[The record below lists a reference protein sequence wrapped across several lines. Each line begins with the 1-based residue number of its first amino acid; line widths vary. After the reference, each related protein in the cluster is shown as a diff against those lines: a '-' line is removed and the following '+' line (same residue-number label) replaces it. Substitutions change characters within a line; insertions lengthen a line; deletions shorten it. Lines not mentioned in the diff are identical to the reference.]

1 MELRYF
7 VAVADE
13 LNFGRAAERLR
24 IAGPSLSQQIKVL
37 ERDLGV
43 QLFDRDRRGVSLTAC
58 GEALLPGARALL
70 DQADYLRRSAAGEP
84 LRLGYVDWCPAD
96 LASRVSR
103 VAQVH
108 VDAWVMPSH
117 TRAARVADHAV
128 DLAICWVQAP
138 GLAAHDLQARLL
150 GADRLYALSV
160 GVDASDVRA
169 RDTLV
174 LVDADTTGWA
184 SWNVYAEQF
193 AAATGGTVVRIDD
206 WGVTG
211 PAFFDHVRRLR
222 GRW

>member
-1 MELRYF
+1 M
-7 VAVADE
+7 VVADE
-13 LNFGRAAERLR
+13 LLFGRAVERLR

-70 DQADYLRRSAAGEP
+70 DQADDLRRSAAGMAAGEP
-84 LRLGYVDWCPAD
+84 LWLECVNWCPAD

-117 TRAARVADHAV
+117 TQAARVADHAV

-193 AAATGGTVVRIDD
+193 AAATGATVVRIDD
-206 WGVTG
+206 GGVTG